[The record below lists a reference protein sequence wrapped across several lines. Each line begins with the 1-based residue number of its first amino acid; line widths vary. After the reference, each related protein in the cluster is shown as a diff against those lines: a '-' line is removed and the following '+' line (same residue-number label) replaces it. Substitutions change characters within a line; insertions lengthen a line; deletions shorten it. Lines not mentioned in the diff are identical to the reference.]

1 MRDTFIQARLDGI
14 TPPDGAAMEA
24 ARRHWD
30 AIAKPLHGL
39 GRLEDMVVRIA
50 GAVETPEVRLD
61 RKGVAVF
68 CADNGVVAEGVTQ
81 TGQEVT
87 LAVARSMA
95 AGQSSVCRM
104 ARVAGAEVL
113 PVDVGMLAHEAIP
126 GLRARVV
133 MEGGTRN
140 MTKGPAMDRA
150 AGEAALRAGME
161 TAEELAGRGM
171 QLLAAGEMGIG
182 NTTTTAA
189 VAAALLGRSP
199 EETVGRGAGL
209 SDGGLVRKRRAVAAA
224 LAVNQPDP
232 TDPMDVLCK
241 VGGLDIAAMTG
252 FYLGCAFQKLP
263 VLLDGAISC
272 AAALC
277 AVRLCP
283 WAEKSLLA
291 SHRPAEPCGQLL
303 LDALGLEPVLDAGL
317 RLGEGTGA
325 AAAMPLLDMALS
337 VYGEMH
343 AFGGLGVP
351 ASRADGR
358 SPEEGELCPPWCW
371 GERPAER
378 AAGPRI

>member
-1 MRDTFIQARLDGI
+1 MRDTFIQARLNGI
-14 TPPDGAAMEA
+14 TPPDREAMEA
-24 ARRHWD
+24 ARLHWD

-50 GAVETPEVRLD
+50 GAAGTPEVRLD

-95 AGQSSVCRM
+95 AGRSSVCRM

-113 PVDVGMLAHEAIP
+113 PVDVGMLAHGAVP
-126 GLRARVV
+126 GLRDRVV

-140 MTKGPAMDRA
+140 MTRGPAMDRS
-150 AGEAALRAGME
+150 AGEAALRAGLE
-161 TAEELAGRGM
+161 TAEELADRGIK
-171 QLLAAGEMGIG
+171 LLAAGEMGIG

-209 SDGGLVRKRRAVAAA
+209 SDEGLVRKRRAVAAA
-224 LAVNQPDP
+224 LAVNRPDP
-232 TDPMDVLCK
+232 ADPMDVLCK

-252 FYLGCAFQKLP
+252 FYLGCAFRKLP

-283 WAEKSLLA
+283 QAEKSLLA
-291 SHRPAEPCGQLL
+291 SHRPAEPCGRLL
-303 LDALGLEPVLDAGL
+303 LEALGLEPVLDAGL

-325 AAAMPLLDMALS
+325 VAAMPLLDMALS

-343 AFGGLGVP
+343 TFDGLGIP
-351 ASRADGR
+351 AYRADGR
-358 SPEEGELCPPWCW
+358 SPEEGEPCPPWCW

-378 AAGPRI
+378 AAGPRT

>member
-95 AGQSSVCRM
+95 AGRSSVCRM
-104 ARVAGAEVL
+104 ARVAGAEVI
-113 PVDVGMLAHEAIP
+113 PVDVGMLPHGAVS
-126 GLRARVV
+126 GLRDRVV

-140 MTKGPAMDRA
+140 MTKGPAMDRT
-150 AGEAALRAGME
+150 AGEAALRAGLE
-161 TAEELAGRGM
+161 TAEELADRGI

-189 VAAALLGRSP
+189 VAAALLGCAP

-209 SDGGLVRKRRAVAAA
+209 SDEGLVRKRRAVAAA
-224 LAVNQPDP
+224 LAVNRPDP
-232 TDPMDVLCK
+232 ADPMDVLCK

-252 FYLGCAFQKLP
+252 FYLGCAFRKLP

-283 WAEKSLLA
+283 QAEKSLLA
-291 SHRPAEPCGQLL
+291 SHRPAEPCGRLL
-303 LDALGLEPVLDAGL
+303 LEALGLEPVLDAGL

-325 AAAMPLLDMALS
+325 VAAMPLLDMALS

-343 AFGGLGVP
+343 TFDGLGIP
-351 ASRADGR
+351 AYRADGR
-358 SPEEGELCPPWCW
+358 SPEEGEP
-371 GERPAER
+371 
-378 AAGPRI
+378 

>member
-1 MRDTFIQARLDGI
+1 MRDTFIQARLNGI
-14 TPPDGAAMEA
+14 TPPDREAMEG
-24 ARRHWD
+24 ARLHWD

-50 GAVETPEVRLD
+50 GAAGTPEVRLD

-95 AGQSSVCRM
+95 AGRSSVCRM

-113 PVDVGMLAHEAIP
+113 PGDVGMLAHEAVP
-126 GLRARVV
+126 GLRDRVV

-140 MTKGPAMDRA
+140 MTRGPAMDRS
-150 AGEAALRAGME
+150 AGEAALRAGLE
-161 TAEELAGRGM
+161 TAEELADRGI
-171 QLLAAGEMGIG
+171 QLLAAGEMGSG
-182 NTTTTAA
+182 HTTTTAV

-209 SDGGLVRKRRAVAAA
+209 SDAGLVRKRRAVAAA
-224 LAVNQPDP
+224 LAVNRPDP
-232 TDPMDVLCK
+232 ADPMDVLCK

-252 FYLGCAFQKLP
+252 FYLGCAFRKVP

-283 WAEKSLLA
+283 QAEKSLLA
-291 SHRPAEPCGQLL
+291 SHRPAEPCGRLL
-303 LDALGLEPVLDAGL
+303 LEALGLEPEAVRTAPLPDALAEGAWDQTALELAWEWGLLPEDAGSAAEIP
-317 RLGEGTGA
+317 RVQGGA
-325 AAAMPLLDMALS
+325 MADAFAALL
-337 VYGEMH
+337 
-343 AFGGLGVP
+343 
-351 ASRADGR
+351 
-358 SPEEGELCPPWCW
+358 
-371 GERPAER
+371 
-378 AAGPRI
+378 

>member
-1 MRDTFIQARLDGI
+1 MRDTFIQARLNGI
-14 TPPDGAAMEA
+14 TPPDREAMEG
-24 ARRHWD
+24 ARLHWD

-50 GAVETPEVRLD
+50 GAAGTPEVRLD

-95 AGQSSVCRM
+95 AGRSSVCRM

-272 AAALC
+272 AAG
-277 AVRLCP
+277 
-283 WAEKSLLA
+283 LLA

-343 AFGGLGVP
+343 TFGGLGIP
-351 ASRADGR
+351 AYRADGR
-358 SPEEGELCPPWCW
+358 SPEEGEL
-371 GERPAER
+371 
-378 AAGPRI
+378 

>member
-189 VAAALLGRSP
+189 VAAAL
-199 EETVGRGAGL
+199 
-209 SDGGLVRKRRAVAAA
+209 
-224 LAVNQPDP
+224 AVNQPDP

-343 AFGGLGVP
+343 TFGGLGIP
-351 ASRADGR
+351 AYRADGR
-358 SPEEGELCPPWCW
+358 SPEEGEL
-371 GERPAER
+371 
-378 AAGPRI
+378 

>member
-1 MRDTFIQARLDGI
+1 
-14 TPPDGAAMEA
+14 
-24 ARRHWD
+24 
-30 AIAKPLHGL
+30 
-39 GRLEDMVVRIA
+39 
-50 GAVETPEVRLD
+50 
-61 RKGVAVF
+61 
-68 CADNGVVAEGVTQ
+68 
-81 TGQEVT
+81 
-87 LAVARSMA
+87 
-95 AGQSSVCRM
+95 
-104 ARVAGAEVL
+104 
-113 PVDVGMLAHEAIP
+113 
-126 GLRARVV
+126 
-133 MEGGTRN
+133 

-343 AFGGLGVP
+343 TFGGLGIP
-351 ASRADGR
+351 AYRADGR
-358 SPEEGELCPPWCW
+358 SPEEGEL
-371 GERPAER
+371 
-378 AAGPRI
+378 

>member
-30 AIAKPLHGL
+30 SIAKPLHGL

-50 GAVETPEVRLD
+50 GAAGTPEVRLD

-81 TGQEVT
+81 AGQEVT

-95 AGQSSVCRM
+95 AGRSSVCRM
-104 ARVAGAEVL
+104 ARLAGAEVL
-113 PVDVGMLAHEAIP
+113 PVDVGMLTHGAVP
-126 GLRARVV
+126 GLQDRVV

-140 MTKGPAMDRA
+140 MAKGPAMDRR
-150 AGEAALRAGME
+150 AGEAALRAGLE
-161 TAEELAGRGM
+161 TAEELADRGV

-209 SDGGLVRKRRAVAAA
+209 SDEGLVRKRRAVAAA
-224 LAVNQPDP
+224 HADNRPDP
-232 TDPMDVLCK
+232 AVPMDVLGR
-241 VGGLDIAAMTG
+241 VGGRASAAMTG
-252 FYLGCAFQKLP
+252 FYLGCAFRKLP

-283 WAEKSLLA
+283 QAEKSLLA

-303 LDALGLEPVLDAGL
+303 LEALGLEPVLDAGL

-325 AAAMPLLDMALS
+325 VAAMPLLDMALS

-343 AFGGLGVP
+343 TFDGLGIP
-351 ASRADGR
+351 AYRADGR
-358 SPEEGELCPPWCW
+358 SPEEGGL
-371 GERPAER
+371 
-378 AAGPRI
+378 

>member
-1 MRDTFIQARLDGI
+1 MKQDYEAALTQQLAQIGPLDQRAMEEAQRRWDSIAHPLNSLGLLERDIVHIAGI
-14 TPPDGAAMEA
+14 TGSA
-24 ARRHWD
+24 
-30 AIAKPLHGL
+30 
-39 GRLEDMVVRIA
+39 DMDLSKKAVV
-50 GAVETPEVRLD
+50 VM
-61 RKGVAVF
+61 
-68 CADNGVVAEGVTQ
+68 CADNGVVAQGVTQ
-81 TGQEVT
+81 TGQDVT
-87 LAVARSMA
+87 AIVTENMSK
-95 AGQSSVCRM
+95 GDTSVCCM
-104 ARVAGAEVL
+104 SRVAGAEVI
-113 PVDVGMLAHEAIP
+113 PVDIGVAKPVTG
-126 GLRARVV
+126 ARIRQKCVRR
-133 MEGGTRN
+133 GTAD
-140 MTKGPAMDRA
+140 MTQGPAMTRE
-150 AGEAALRAGME
+150 EAAQAVMTGLELVGELKEAGYRI
-161 TAEELAGRGM
+161 LAT
-171 QLLAAGEMGIG
+171 GEMGIG

-343 AFGGLGVP
+343 TFGGLGIP
-351 ASRADGR
+351 AYRADGR
-358 SPEEGELCPPWCW
+358 SPEEGEL
-371 GERPAER
+371 
-378 AAGPRI
+378 

>member
-1 MRDTFIQARLDGI
+1 MRDTFIQARLNGI
-14 TPPDGAAMEA
+14 TPPDREAMEG
-24 ARRHWD
+24 ARLHWD
-30 AIAKPLHGL
+30 AIAKPLHSLGL
-39 GRLEDMVVRIA
+39 LERDIVRIA
-50 GAVETPEVRLD
+50 GITGSADMDLSKKAVV
-61 RKGVAVF
+61 VM
-68 CADNGVVAEGVTQ
+68 CADNGVVAQGVTQ

-95 AGQSSVCRM
+95 AGRSSVCRM

-113 PVDVGMLAHEAIP
+113 PVDVGMLAHEAVP
-126 GLRARVV
+126 GLRDRVV

-140 MTKGPAMDRA
+140 MTRGPAMDRS
-150 AGEAALRAGME
+150 AGEAALRAGLE
-161 TAEELAGRGM
+161 TAEELADRGI

-182 NTTTTAA
+182 NTTTTAV

-209 SDGGLVRKRRAVAAA
+209 SDEGLVRKRRAVAAA
-224 LAVNQPDP
+224 LAVNRPDP
-232 TDPMDVLCK
+232 ADPMDVLCK

-252 FYLGCAFQKLP
+252 FYLGCAFRKVP

-283 WAEKSLLA
+283 QAEKSLLA
-291 SHRPAEPCGQLL
+291 SHRPAEPCGRLL
-303 LDALGLEPVLDAGL
+303 LEALGLEPVLDAGL

-325 AAAMPLLDMALS
+325 VAAMPLLDMALS

-343 AFGGLGVP
+343 TFDGLGIP
-351 ASRADGR
+351 AYRADGR
-358 SPEEGELCPPWCW
+358 SPEEGEP
-371 GERPAER
+371 
-378 AAGPRI
+378 